1 MSWEV
6 EPFEDLR
13 DPRVVVAA
21 DGTLRAFNL
30 AGVVES
36 ADVHVAQRLGRLG
49 RETDESVLL
58 AVALSVR
65 AVRSGS
71 VCLDLATAPD
81 IAPELTWPEPTEW
94 RSAVAASPLVRD
106 EVVRLDHD
114 LVYLDRYWGEEQ
126 QVVADLRSRSTATP
140 PDVPESLLA
149 DALAAY
155 FPDDAYADQRAAAAT
170 AARHWTSVVTGG
182 PGTGK
187 TSTVARLLG
196 VLLRAHAASADA
208 GRPLRIALAAP
219 TGKAAA
225 RMVQAVRESTAQR
238 GFPREDDADA
248 AAVATITGLQA
259 STLHRLLGW
268 TPNSTRFRHHR
279 GNRLPYDVV
288 VVDETSMLSLTMM
301 ARLVE
306 AVRPSARLV
315 LVGDADQLASVDAG
329 AVLKDLVDGYGRAGR
344 PAEPNEP
351 GEPVGRAAPTAA
363 GPWPSSVTRAV
374 SANGSGRWR
383 WRSGTA
389 TSTRW
394 CEDFAPGSS
403 EVVWLQPEV
412 TTGEPPP
419 RTGEP
424 RSGEPA
430 ELLQLLTS
438 RAVALH
444 EAAASGDPTRALAE
458 LERHRL
464 LCAHREGPFG
474 VAHWNRTVE
483 RLLMEETGQEWLP
496 DWYAGRPF
504 VVDTNDYGL
513 RLWNGDTGVVCRDG
527 ADLVA
532 VIGDG
537 ERPEGRGLPTSRLA
551 EVSTAHAMTVHRSQ
565 GSQFDEVTVLL
576 PEEESRI
583 LTRELLYTA
592 VTRAKRLVRV
602 VGTEDAVRAAV
613 TRRAQRATG
622 LARHLQG

>member
-21 DGTLRAFNL
+21 EGVLHDFNV
-30 AGVVES
+30 AGVLES

-49 RETDESVLL
+49 READETVLL
-58 AVALSVR
+58 AVALAVR

-81 IAPELTWPEPTEW
+81 IAPELSWPEPGGW
-94 RSAVAASPLVRD
+94 AAAVAASPLVAH
-106 EVVRLDHD
+106 EVVRVDED

-126 QVVADLRSRSTATP
+126 QVVADLRARSAAAP
-140 PDVPESLLA
+140 PDVPERLLA
-149 DALAAY
+149 EALSAY
-155 FPDDAYADQRAAAAT
+155 FPDDAYADQRAAAEK

-187 TSTVARLLG
+187 TTTVARLLG
-196 VLLRAHAASADA
+196 VLLRAHAASDDA
-208 GRPLRIALAAP
+208 GRPLRVALAAP

-225 RMVQAVRESTAQR
+225 RMVQAVRESTSQR
-238 GFPREDDADA
+238 GFPRDDDGDR
-248 AAVATITGLQA
+248 AAVATIAGLQA

-268 TPNSTRFRHHR
+268 TPNSTRFKHDR

-329 AVLKDLVDGYGRAGR
+329 AVLKDLVDGYGRDVAPAAG
-344 PAEPNEP
+344 
-351 GEPVGRAAPTAA
+351 GAAPAA
-363 GPWPSSVTRAV
+363 PVASPVAQLSHTRRFGERIGALALAV
-374 SANGSGRWR
+374 RDGDVDAVMGELDAGSR
-383 WRSGTA
+383 
-389 TSTRW
+389 
-394 CEDFAPGSS
+394 

-412 TTGEPPP
+412 AASQSGP
-419 RTGEP
+419 RP
-424 RSGEPA
+424 AAPA

-438 RAVALH
+438 RAAALH
-444 EAAASGDPTRALAE
+444 ESAASGDPTRALSE
-458 LERHRL
+458 LDRHRL
-464 LCAHREGPFG
+464 LCAHREGPYG

-483 RLLMEETGQEWLP
+483 RLLMEATGQEWLP
-496 DWYAGRPF
+496 EWYAGRPF
-504 VVDTNDYGL
+504 VVNTNDYGL
-513 RLWNGDTGVVCRDG
+513 RLWNGDTGVVYRDG

-537 ERPEGRGLPTSRLA
+537 ERSEGRALPTSRLA

-565 GSQFDEVTVLL
+565 GSQFHEVTVLL
-576 PEEESRI
+576 PEEDSRI

-592 VTRAKRLVRV
+592 VTRAKELVRV

-622 LARHLQG
+622 LAGRLVR

>member
-6 EPFEDLR
+6 EPFEDPR

-21 DGTLRAFNL
+21 EGVLRDFNV
-30 AGVVES
+30 AGVLES

-49 RETDESVLL
+49 QEADETVLL
-58 AVALSVR
+58 AVALAVR

-81 IAPELTWPEPTEW
+81 IAPELSWPEPGGWAE
-94 RSAVAASPLVRD
+94 AVAASPLVAH
-106 EVVRLDHD
+106 EVVRVDAD

-126 QVVADLRSRSTATP
+126 QVVADLRARSAAAP

-149 DALAAY
+149 AALSAY
-155 FPDDAYADQRAAAAT
+155 FPDDAYADQRAAAEK

-187 TSTVARLLG
+187 TTTVARLLG
-196 VLLRAHAASADA
+196 VLLRAHGASDDA

-238 GFPREDDADA
+238 GFPREDEADR

-268 TPNSTRFRHHR
+268 TPNSTRFKHHR

-329 AVLKDLVDGYGRAGR
+329 AVLKDLVDGYGRD
-344 PAEPNEP
+344 EP
-351 GEPVGRAAPTAA
+351 AA
-363 GPWPSSVTRAV
+363 GVAASVTPGASPVAQLSHTRRFGERIGALALAIRDGDADTVVEELRA
-374 SANGSGRWR
+374 
-383 WRSGTA
+383 
-389 TSTRW
+389 
-394 CEDFAPGSS
+394 GSS
-403 EVVWLQPEV
+403 EIVWLQPEV
-412 TTGEPPP
+412 ATSEAGS
-419 RTGEP
+419 R
-424 RSGEPA
+424 PA
-430 ELLQLLTS
+430 DPAALLQLLTS

-464 LCAHREGPFG
+464 LCAHREGPYG

-483 RLLMEETGQEWLP
+483 RLLLDATGQEWLP

-504 VVDTNDYGL
+504 VVNTNDYGL

-527 ADLVA
+527 VDLVA

-537 ERPEGRGLPTSRLA
+537 ERAEGRALPTSRLA

-576 PEEESRI
+576 PEEDSRI

-592 VTRAKRLVRV
+592 VTRAKQLVRV

>member
-6 EPFEDLR
+6 EPFEDPR

-21 DGTLRAFNL
+21 GGVLRELNL
-30 AGVVES
+30 AGVLES

-49 RETDESVLL
+49 QEADETVLL
-58 AVALSVR
+58 AVALAVR

-81 IAPELTWPEPTEW
+81 IAPELSWPEPGGWAE
-94 RSAVAASPLVRD
+94 AVAASPLVAH
-106 EVVRLDHD
+106 EVVRVDAD

-126 QVVADLRSRSTATP
+126 QVVADLRARSAAAP
-140 PDVPESLLA
+140 PAVPESLLT
-149 DALAAY
+149 DALSAY
-155 FPDDAYADQRAAAAT
+155 FPDDAYADQREAAAK

-187 TSTVARLLG
+187 TTTVARLLG
-196 VLLRAHAASADA
+196 VLLRAHAASDDA

-225 RMVQAVRESTAQR
+225 RMVQAVRESTSQR
-238 GFPREDDADA
+238 GFPREDESDR
-248 AAVATITGLQA
+248 AAVATITALQA

-268 TPNSTRFRHHR
+268 TPNSTRFKHHR

-329 AVLKDLVDGYGRAGR
+329 AVLKDLVDGYGRDLELASVDQGTAGR
-344 PAEPNEP
+344 RATRPAASPVAQLSHTRRF
-351 GEPVGRAAPTAA
+351 GEQIGALALAVRDGDVDAVMGRLEA
-363 GPWPSSVTRAV
+363 GSR
-374 SANGSGRWR
+374 
-383 WRSGTA
+383 
-389 TSTRW
+389 
-394 CEDFAPGSS
+394 
-403 EVVWLQPEV
+403 EVVWLRP
-412 TTGEPPP
+412 TDPAD
-419 RTGEP
+419 
-424 RSGEPA
+424 SGAVPD
-430 ELLQLLTS
+430 LLRLLAS
-438 RAVALH
+438 RAMALR
-444 EAAASGDPTRALAE
+444 EVAASGDPARALAE

-464 LCAHREGPFG
+464 LCAHREGPYG
-474 VAHWNRTVE
+474 VTHWNRTVE
-483 RLLMEETGQEWLP
+483 RLLMEESGQEWLP
-496 DWYAGRPF
+496 DWYPGRPF
-504 VVDTNDYGL
+504 VVNTNDYGL
-513 RLWNGDTGVVCRDG
+513 KLWNGDTGVVCRDG

-537 ERPEGRGLPTSRLA
+537 ERVEGRALPTSRLA
-551 EVSTAHAMTVHRSQ
+551 EVSTAHALTVHRSQ

-576 PEEESRI
+576 PEEQSRI

-592 VTRAKRLVRV
+592 VTRAKQVVRV
-602 VGTEDAVRAAV
+602 VGSEEAVRAAV

-622 LARHLQG
+622 LARRLMS